1 MLLHRQPH
9 GDLVHRESCICSVG
23 MSDSSTWLL
32 RSWSRKSAILV
43 VYFEGGKAPTLF
55 SGLGNAFFFFCGWR
69 EIGEVPAA
77 YLSAGGT
84 QGWTQAQLPGHS
96 GMSHRCGQPG
106 LAVGFSVT

>member
-1 MLLHRQPH
+1 MLLRRQPH

-55 SGLGNAFFFFCGWR
+55 SGLGNAFFFVAGERLEKCQLLTSLLVEHRVGHRPSFLAIQECL
-69 EIGEVPAA
+69 IGVAS
-77 YLSAGGT
+77 LV
-84 QGWTQAQLPGHS
+84 L
-96 GMSHRCGQPG
+96 R
-106 LAVGFSVT
+106 LASL